1 VVLRTLADLLDEHRQ
16 EAADLA
22 ALDNGTPVSVL
33 RPGRYTAAWVRAYAD
48 MATAL
53 VDEDLDVE
61 RGRARLRRVP
71 YGVMG
76 VIPPWNGSMV
86 GMGQKCG
93 PALAAGNTVVAKP
106 PELAPFGMLRF
117 AELAL
122 VAGLPAEVL
131 NVVVGGP
138 ATGAA
143 LAAHPGIDKLT
154 FTGGTGTARAVMAA
168 AAESLTPLVLEL
180 GGKSPNIIVADDD
193 LDVAATLAARSGTA
207 LLSGQGCALPT
218 RTYVHE
224 DVYDEV
230 AERILSVLASLQV
243 GDPLDP
249 LTVVGPVVTEEAME
263 RILGVIAKAKTDGA
277 TLVVGGERLGG
288 GLADGWSAAPAVF
301 GDVDQA
307 SSLAQEEVLGPVQ
320 ALMRFSTEAEV
331 LAKANDTPYGLAAY
345 VHSAHSDRLERMVHG
360 INAGVVVTNG
370 FGNLSPMTPF
380 GGMKQ
385 SGFGRGG
392 GTAGI
397 EETLHFEM
405 VLSDR

>member
-218 RTYVHE
+218 RAYVHE

>member
-1 VVLRTLADLLDEHRQ
+1 
-16 EAADLA
+16 
-22 ALDNGTPVSVL
+22 
-33 RPGRYTAAWVRAYAD
+33 
-48 MATAL
+48 
-53 VDEDLDVE
+53 
-61 RGRARLRRVP
+61 
-71 YGVMG
+71 
-76 VIPPWNGSMV
+76 
-86 GMGQKCG
+86 
-93 PALAAGNTVVAKP
+93 
-106 PELAPFGMLRF
+106 
-117 AELAL
+117 
-122 VAGLPAEVL
+122 
-131 NVVVGGP
+131 
-138 ATGAA
+138 
-143 LAAHPGIDKLT
+143 
-154 FTGGTGTARAVMAA
+154 
-168 AAESLTPLVLEL
+168 
-180 GGKSPNIIVADDD
+180 
-193 LDVAATLAARSGTA
+193 
-207 LLSGQGCALPT
+207 
-218 RTYVHE
+218 
-224 DVYDEV
+224 
-230 AERILSVLASLQV
+230 
-243 GDPLDP
+243 
-249 LTVVGPVVTEEAME
+249 ME